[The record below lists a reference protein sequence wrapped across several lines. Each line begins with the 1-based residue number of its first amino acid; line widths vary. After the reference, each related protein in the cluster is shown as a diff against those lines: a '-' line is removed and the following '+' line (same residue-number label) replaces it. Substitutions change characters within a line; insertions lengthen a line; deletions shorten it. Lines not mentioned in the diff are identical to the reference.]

1 MRIDHPWTVSYL
13 SVTIRR
19 SDFNIYGHVN
29 HAVYVDTIN
38 IARAKSRGNHIW
50 LGKVTLTFFKQ
61 ISRPIEPINVQVN
74 QRQGGGDG

>member
-1 MRIDHPWTVSYL
+1 
-13 SVTIRR
+13 
-19 SDFNIYGHVN
+19 
-29 HAVYVDTIN
+29 VDTIN